1 MLKRNSPSSA
11 AVLWL
16 TALSVAYLSM
26 RILVPVAGAVGAA
39 AILASTVYPLHK
51 RINRLAPRRR
61 TGAAFATTAVVSIFI
76 GGPIL
81 IASWFV
87 TREAAHAY
95 VSVREL
101 IADQNF
107 GLWTPPQFIA
117 GLIGASAVDL
127 RKILIDNLD
136 AIGAPATR
144 ALGTVLRNVG
154 AVIAGF
160 VVFLAMFVL
169 FLRDGPAITAAVER
183 SLPMSAERK
192 VILRAKLESAIAAA
206 MQGVF
211 LIALVQGAFAMLGF
225 ALFHVQ
231 FAVLLGALCAVL
243 SPIPFVGSALIWIP
257 IVARIALDGQ
267 TSRAMMLAAWFVFI
281 VGLSDNVARPFL
293 LRSKM
298 QIPIPLIIVGVFG
311 GISAFGISGA
321 FFGPIIAAA
330 ALALLDA
337 FDEPLGTA
345 ESERPRPE

>member
-1 MLKRNSPSSA
+1 
-11 AVLWL
+11 
-16 TALSVAYLSM
+16 
-26 RILVPVAGAVGAA
+26 
-39 AILASTVYPLHK
+39 
-51 RINRLAPRRR
+51 
-61 TGAAFATTAVVSIFI
+61 
-76 GGPIL
+76 
-81 IASWFV
+81 
-87 TREAAHAY
+87 
-95 VSVREL
+95 
-101 IADQNF
+101 
-107 GLWTPPQFIA
+107 
-117 GLIGASAVDL
+117 
-127 RKILIDNLD
+127 
-136 AIGAPATR
+136 
-144 ALGTVLRNVG
+144 
-154 AVIAGF
+154 
-160 VVFLAMFVL
+160 
-169 FLRDGPAITAAVER
+169 
-183 SLPMSAERK
+183 MSAERK